1 MVQKKAAVNA
11 KDEKKTVTKKK
22 KSGNVKAKLI
32 SVLKVVV
39 LPALFAGTKYIPLD
53 AINGAWVRKSTL
65 SIKGCC
71 AGQIPVFVLH
81 ISCENDQSHNITI
94 DREKDA
100 KQALKLIKEYRPNIA
115 STPEELVA
123 TK

>member
-1 MVQKKAAVNA
+1 MEFKILYGKESNE
-11 KDEKKTVTKKK
+11 DLTPDY
-22 KSGNVKAKLI
+22 KSAIKFGSFRIGKIAI
-32 SVLKVVV
+32 YF
-39 LPALFAGTKYIPLD
+39 PALFAGTKYIPLD